1 MKLGRP
7 KESYRDEEVEPIFA
21 NSRGSYQPPGAGPAS
36 SGAARTVT
44 FAQQKDELNIFQG
57 LPVRKVVLVSACGV
71 LGLLWLLG
79 VFSHEDPRPSR
90 ASAPA
95 GRSPTQAARVTPAP
109 AALRVPTA
117 KPQRQRPDDEGHEGA
132 EDEPMARARPGNHDD
147 EEDGGDGGEG
157 DASTHGPGSRAWTT
171 ASPNASSSAQ
181 VGGAASMGDHSEHD
195 EGKGGGGLRGG
206 AGTTTKPAK
215 IGTTLPGAG
224 GDVGGGAA
232 VTTTPPAEGGGLSAP
247 KAGPDVDNESGGG
260 GPVGGAAVST
270 TARAKLS
277 TPTSGE
283 HQSVDGT
290 TVAAEL
296 GTAVASTTSMAELG
310 APLPDEGVEGASWH
324 AQGGALGE
332 DQGGGSTSSTHADAP
347 AMSAAGTST
356 ATSSAAP
363 DADEADTSTSS
374 GSAAAA
380 HAQDPATASNVT
392 AVAVTTTAAPGAA
405 GNGTA
410 DAAGERGRN
419 GRKPPKAGGGGA
431 ARQKERN
438 DEP

>member
-1 MKLGRP
+1 MLRVACGR
-7 KESYRDEEVEPIFA
+7 
-21 NSRGSYQPPGAGPAS
+21 NNGSDVS
-36 SGAARTVT
+36 SSCPYL
-44 FAQQKDELNIFQG
+44 ELNRHCWDWVQG
-57 LPVRKVVLVSACGV
+57 LG
-71 LGLLWLLG
+71 GG
-79 VFSHEDPRPSR
+79 
-90 ASAPA
+90 
-95 GRSPTQAARVTPAP
+95 
-109 AALRVPTA
+109 
-117 KPQRQRPDDEGHEGA
+117 
-132 EDEPMARARPGNHDD
+132 
-147 EEDGGDGGEG
+147 EDGGDGGEG
-157 DASTHGPGSRAWTT
+157 DASAHGPESRAWTT

-332 DQGGGSTSSTHADAP
+332 DLGACARRSHSTI
-347 AMSAAGTST
+347 ST
-356 ATSSAAP
+356 AHSLT
-363 DADEADTSTSS
+363 
-374 GSAAAA
+374 
-380 HAQDPATASNVT
+380 
-392 AVAVTTTAAPGAA
+392 
-405 GNGTA
+405 
-410 DAAGERGRN
+410 
-419 GRKPPKAGGGGA
+419 
-431 ARQKERN
+431 RQ
-438 DEP
+438 

>member
-147 EEDGGDGGEG
+147 EED
-157 DASTHGPGSRAWTT
+157 
-171 ASPNASSSAQ
+171 
-181 VGGAASMGDHSEHD
+181 
-195 EGKGGGGLRGG
+195 
-206 AGTTTKPAK
+206 
-215 IGTTLPGAG
+215 
-224 GDVGGGAA
+224 
-232 VTTTPPAEGGGLSAP
+232 
-247 KAGPDVDNESGGG
+247 
-260 GPVGGAAVST
+260 
-270 TARAKLS
+270 
-277 TPTSGE
+277 
-283 HQSVDGT
+283 
-290 TVAAEL
+290 
-296 GTAVASTTSMAELG
+296 
-310 APLPDEGVEGASWH
+310 
-324 AQGGALGE
+324 
-332 DQGGGSTSSTHADAP
+332 QGGGSTSSTHADAP